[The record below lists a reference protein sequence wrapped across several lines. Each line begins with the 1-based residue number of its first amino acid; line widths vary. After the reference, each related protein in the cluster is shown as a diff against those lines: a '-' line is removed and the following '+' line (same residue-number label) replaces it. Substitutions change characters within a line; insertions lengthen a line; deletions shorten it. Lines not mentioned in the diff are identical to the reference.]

1 MRRAWFLVL
10 MAASAALPAQ
20 AMAQEENDG
29 VRTRPTR
36 AERTE
41 RREQRQ
47 EQRVERREQRQEA
60 RQDRPVQAPQAER
73 REQRQEFRQERSAQ
87 APQAER
93 RQAPAQVAPTTSQSG
108 PWVGNP
114 NDPSRQRYERL
125 ERQNALRYGSRDQ
138 YRGVTEQQRAQ
149 AQVEGRNWTGD
160 SRREQRDW
168 NQDRREIR
176 RDRDGNRNWSGDRRG
191 DRRNWNRSWRNDKRY
206 DWQRYRNSNRFIFR
220 VQPYY
225 SPYGG
230 YGYSRFS
237 IGQFL
242 DQLFW
247 GRNYWISDPWT
258 YRLPAAPYGFQ
269 WVRYY
274 NDVVLVDTYTGEIVD
289 VIYDFF
295 W

>member
-1 MRRAWFLVL
+1 MRKAWFLVL
-10 MAASAALPAQ
+10 MAASVALPAQ
-20 AMAQEENDG
+20 AMAQDDSDGG
-29 VRTRPTR
+29 VRSRPTR
-36 AERTE
+36 AERSERRQEQRAERQEQRAERPERTE

-47 EQRVERREQRQEA
+47 EA
-60 RQDRPVQAPQAER
+60 RQQQSFQAPQAER
-73 REQRQEFRQERSAQ
+73 REFRRE
-87 APQAER
+87 ER
-93 RQAPAQVAPTTSQSG
+93 RQAPMPNVQSQSASG

-114 NDPSRQRYERL
+114 NDPSRQRFERL

-138 YRGVTEQQRAQ
+138 YRAVTEQQRSQ
-149 AQVEGRNWTGD
+149 AQVEGRQWSGD
-160 SRREQRDW
+160 SRREQRNW

-176 RDRDGNRNWSGDRRG
+176 RDNRRD
-191 DRRNWNRSWRNDKRY
+191 DRRNWNRSWRDDNRY
-206 DWQRYRNSNRFIFR
+206 DWRRFRDSNRFVFR

-225 SPYGG
+225 SPYRG

-258 YRLPAAPYGFQ
+258 YRLPAAPYGYQ

-274 NDVVLVDTYTGEIVD
+274 NDVVLVDTYSGEIVD

>member
-1 MRRAWFLVL
+1 MRKAWFLVL
-10 MAASAALPAQ
+10 MAASVALPAQ
-20 AMAQEENDG
+20 AMAQDDNDG
-29 VRTRPTR
+29 GVRSRPNR
-36 AERTE
+36 AERSE

-60 RQDRPVQAPQAER
+60 RQEV
-73 REQRQEFRQERSAQ
+73 RQERSAQ
-87 APQAER
+87 APQAVR
-93 RQAPAQVAPTTSQSG
+93 REDRGQRPAQALPNTGSSG

-125 ERQNALRYGSRDQ
+125 ERQNALRHGSRDQ
-138 YRGVTEQQRAQ
+138 YRAVTEQQRSQAQ
-149 AQVEGRNWTGD
+149 AEGRNWSGD

-176 RDRDGNRNWSGDRRG
+176 RDRDGNRDWNRDGRRDG
-191 DRRNWNRSWRNDKRY
+191 RGWNRSWRNDNRY

-225 SPYGG
+225 SPYRG

-247 GRNYWISDPWT
+247 GRNYWINDPWT
-258 YRLPAAPYGFQ
+258 YRLPAAPYGYQ

-274 NDVVLVDTYTGEIVD
+274 NDVVLVDTYTGEVVD
-289 VIYDFF
+289 VIHDFF